1 MAKKGM
7 TKRQFWLQS
16 ISLIINSLLGVYWIV
31 VGILAQETFQW
42 IAGIAFLVA
51 GASIVSLLYLQYRRN
66 PIVDE
71 ELDRKLTRDFK
82 DVWKAMGV
90 VAAVVAVGLI
100 LSFLLVWILK

>member
-31 VGILAQETFQW
+31 VGILAQET
-42 IAGIAFLVA
+42 AGIAFLVA